1 MVKKIMHVEDDADT
15 RKAVKLI
22 LEEEGYDV
30 ISAFSG
36 KVCLNKLK
44 EEKPDLMLIDMM
56 MPDMTGWDLFQKI
69 KKIKK
74 LESTKIAFLSVVPI
88 LEEKKQEMYKRGI
101 VDYIM
106 KPFTDEEL
114 LEKIKEMMVEK
125 AEKRKRTLTI
135 KDFIPRIEY
144 KDNIKI
150 LSEIIVNIL
159 LLQTIKNNDY
169 IRNQDIIKQI
179 LSKLQTLASSDLNK
193 SLLFQYKIKVIKR
206 KETDNMIK
214 KELISKF
221 KVLVNPNS
229 LSRTFFRFE
238 KEGLVKSKIINR
250 NKTYKL
256 TKKGNNGI
264 NLLLEHF
271 LKLYK

>member
-1 MVKKIMHVEDDADT
+1 MHVEDDADT

-22 LEEEGYDV
+22 LEQEGYDV

-36 KVCLNKLK
+36 KVCLNKLR

-69 KKIKK
+69 KKLKK

-114 LEKIKEMMVEK
+114 LEKIKEMM
-125 AEKRKRTLTI
+125 AEKPEKRTLTI

-159 LLQTIKNNDY
+159 LLQTIKNNDF
-169 IRNQDIIKQI
+169 ITNQDIIKQI
-179 LSKLQTLASSDLNK
+179 LSKLQILASSDLNK
-193 SLLFQYKIKVIKR
+193 SLLSQYKLKVIKR
-206 KETDNMIK
+206 KETDNMVK
-214 KELISKF
+214 KELIFKF
-221 KVLVNPNS
+221 KVLVSPNS

-238 KEGLVKSKIINR
+238 KEGLIKSKIINR

-256 TKKGNNGI
+256 TNKGNRGI

>member
-1 MVKKIMHVEDDADT
+1 MHVEDDADT

-22 LEEEGYDV
+22 LEQEGYDV
-30 ISAFSG
+30 TSAFSG
-36 KVCLNKLK
+36 EVCLNKLK

-69 KKIKK
+69 KKMRK

-88 LEEKKQEMYKRGI
+88 LEEKKREMYKRGV

-114 LEKIKEMMVEK
+114 LRKIKEMM
-125 AEKRKRTLTI
+125 AEKVGKKRGLTI
-135 KDFIPRIEY
+135 KDFILRIEY

-159 LLQTIKNNDY
+159 LLETLKNNDF
-169 IRNQDIIKQI
+169 IANQDIIKQI
-179 LSKLQTLASSDLNK
+179 LSKLQILASSDLNK
-193 SLLFQYKIKVIKR
+193 SLLSEYKIKVIKR
-206 KETDNMIK
+206 KETDNLIK

-229 LSRTFFRFE
+229 LSRTFLRFE
-238 KEGLVKSKIINR
+238 KEGLIEIKMINR

-256 TKKGNNGI
+256 TNKGSNGI